1 MLERLK
7 SIGLN
12 VGIIG
17 LSIAV
22 FLLTFF
28 GMKWFAEAQVPPT
41 IEVLAAAADLEIG
54 DVITTG
60 DISQKTVY
68 QDDNLDVYIPAGESS
83 TIIGGSVALPIGAG
97 QPIFRNAVLAPAG
110 EGTRL
115 SAVLAQ
121 FPEHSLFPLSLEAK
135 NVVAPDIET
144 FLPGDL
150 IGLTVVMGSRPQP
163 PVTPT
168 QQPEI
173 ITGVNIEDG
182 EIALTLVAQITP
194 TLDIETE
201 EDEEAQQ
208 RQAALAR
215 GFPPL
220 AKDLFPEGVR
230 VINIQGAPPKP
241 QSSGESGDGYQS
253 QDQTAYFTN
262 DQQSKMLILLIP
274 NESRE
279 ILSLA
284 LQQGDQLIISLLAHG
299 WDATTPGFTYWDFE
313 EMFMTDRQEALGGET
328 AEEAPA
334 EIPQVPSAS
343 ATPTVPEGAETHTA
357 PVEPSDLTA
366 TPTAT
371 NP

>member
-1 MLERLK
+1 MLVRLK

-17 LSIAV
+17 LSIIV

-28 GMKWFAEAQVPPT
+28 GMKWFADAQVPPT
-41 IEVLAAAADLEIG
+41 IDVLAAATDLEIG
-54 DVITTG
+54 DVVTAA

-68 QDDNLDVYIPAGESS
+68 QDDNLDVYIPVGESS
-83 TIIGGSVALPIGAG
+83 ALIGGTVALPIRVG

-115 SAVLAQ
+115 SAVLAR
-121 FPEHSLFPLSLEAK
+121 FPDHSLFPLSLEAK

-163 PVTPT
+163 QVTPT
-168 QQPEI
+168 PQPEI
-173 ITGVNIEDG
+173 ITGLEISEG
-182 EIALTLVAQITP
+182 EVALTLVTQITP
-194 TLDIETE
+194 TSDVLTE
-201 EDEEAQQ
+201 EDEEAQE
-208 RQAALAR
+208 REAALAR

-230 VINIQGAPPKP
+230 VINIQGLPPKP
-241 QSSGESGDGYQS
+241 QSSGDNGDVYPSGD
-253 QDQTAYFTN
+253 QTGYFTIS
-262 DQQSKMLILLIP
+262 DQQSEMLILLVP

-279 ILSLA
+279 TLSLA
-284 LQQGDQLIISLLAHG
+284 IQQSDQVVISLLARG
-299 WDATTPGFTYWDFE
+299 WEETTPGFTYWDFE
-313 EMFMTDRQEALGGET
+313 EMFLSDRQEVLVERNT
-328 AEEAPA
+328 EEAPA
-334 EIPQVPSAS
+334 EMPEAV
-343 ATPTVPEGAETHTA
+343 TPVSTLTTPANAETPA
-357 PVEPSDLTA
+357 SPADPNIPTA
-366 TPTAT
+366 TP

>member
-17 LSIAV
+17 LSIVV

-28 GMKWFAEAQVPPT
+28 GMKWFADAQVPPT
-41 IEVLAAAADLEIG
+41 IDVLAAATDLEIG
-54 DVITTG
+54 DVITAA

-68 QDDNLDVYIPAGESS
+68 QDDNLDVYIPIDESS
-83 TIIGGSVALPIGAG
+83 TLIGGSVALPMRAG

-115 SAVLAQ
+115 SAVLAR
-121 FPEHSLFPLSLEAK
+121 FPDHSLFPLSLEAK

-163 PVTPT
+163 QVTPT
-168 QQPEI
+168 PQPEI
-173 ITGVNIEDG
+173 ITGLEINEG

-194 TLDIETE
+194 TSDVLTE
-201 EDEEAQQ
+201 EDEEAQE
-208 RQAALAR
+208 REAALAR

-230 VINIQGAPPKP
+230 VINIQGLPPKP
-241 QSSGESGDGYQS
+241 QSSGGSGDGYPS
-253 QDQTAYFTN
+253 GDQTGYFTTG
-262 DQQSKMLILLIP
+262 DQQSEMLILLVP
-274 NESRE
+274 NENRE
-279 ILSLA
+279 TLSLA
-284 LQQGDQLIISLLAHG
+284 IQQSDQVVISLLARG
-299 WDATTPGFTYWDFE
+299 WDETTPGFTYWDFE
-313 EMFMTDRQEALGGET
+313 EMFLSDRQEVLGDGN

-334 EIPQVPSAS
+334 DIPEAAPPVPS
-343 ATPTVPEGAETHTA
+343 PTVPAGAETPAA
-357 PVEPSDLTA
+357 PAESSDPTA
-366 TPTAT
+366 TP